1 MPTTAKTDIEV
12 AQRAMVMV
20 GMEPLSSFTE
30 STDEALVMNTV
41 FEDIVEDCLSMHNW
55 NFATGQIQLGRLTDT
70 PLDRW
75 DAAYQL
81 PTNPKVVQVQTV
93 TVDKVVQNYDI
104 YEDKVFMNADINDD
118 VVLNYIFR
126 VATQDWIPPFTLW
139 VIYRLANVLAL
150 SVIRKGDIARS
161 YQNLADAQFR
171 MAKAR
176 DSQQT
181 TTQQVALDRFTKVRL
196 GSNLFARIEGE
207 TS

>member
-1 MPTTAKTDIEV
+1 MDLKKY
-12 AQRAMVMV
+12 
-20 GMEPLSSFTE
+20 
-30 STDEALVMNTV
+30 
-41 FEDIVEDCLSMHNW
+41 
-55 NFATGQIQLGRLTDT
+55 TGSIR
-70 PLDRW
+70 
-75 DAAYQL
+75 
-81 PTNPKVVQVQTV
+81 N
-93 TVDKVVQNYDI
+93 
-104 YEDKVFMNADINDD
+104 
-118 VVLNYIFR
+118 
-126 VATQDWIPPFTLW
+126 LW

>member
-55 NFATGQIQLGRLTDT
+55 NFATGQIQLARLTDT

-104 YEDKVFMNADINDD
+104 YEDKIFMN
-118 VVLNYIFR
+118 
-126 VATQDWIPPFTLW
+126 TQDWIPPFTLW

>member
-1 MPTTAKTDIEV
+1 
-12 AQRAMVMV
+12 
-20 GMEPLSSFTE
+20 
-30 STDEALVMNTV
+30 
-41 FEDIVEDCLSMHNW
+41 
-55 NFATGQIQLGRLTDT
+55 
-70 PLDRW
+70 
-75 DAAYQL
+75 
-81 PTNPKVVQVQTV
+81 
-93 TVDKVVQNYDI
+93 
-104 YEDKVFMNADINDD
+104 MNADINDD

-126 VATQDWIPPFTLW
+126 VPTQDWIPPFTLW
-139 VIYRLANVLAL
+139 VIYRLSNVLAL

-161 YQNLADAQFR
+161 YQNLADVQFR

>member
-55 NFATGQIQLGRLTDT
+55 NFATGQIQLARLTDT

-81 PTNPKVVQVQTV
+81 PTNP
-93 TVDKVVQNYDI
+93 KVVQNYDI

>member
-55 NFATGQIQLGRLTDT
+55 NFATGQIQLARLTDT

-181 TTQQVALDRFTKVRL
+181 TTQQVYRADAMLC
-196 GSNLFARIEGE
+196 AY
-207 TS
+207 

>member
-12 AQRAMVMV
+12 AQRAMVLV

-41 FEDIVEDCLSMHNW
+41 YEDVVQDCLAMHNW
-55 NFATGQIQLGRLTDT
+55 NFATGQKQLGRLSDA

-75 DAAYQL
+75 EAAYQL
-81 PTNPKVVQVQTV
+81 PTEPAVVQVQTI
-93 TVDKVVQNYDI
+93 TIDEIVQTYDI
-104 YEDKVFMNADINDD
+104 YEDKVYINADVNDD
-118 VVLNYIFR
+118 VVLSYIFR
-126 VATQDWIPPFTLW
+126 VPTRDWIPPFTLW
-139 VIYRLANVLAL
+139 VIYRLANVLSL

-161 YQNLADAQFR
+161 YQNLADTQFR

-181 TTQQVALDRFTKVRL
+181 TTQSVALDRFTKVRL